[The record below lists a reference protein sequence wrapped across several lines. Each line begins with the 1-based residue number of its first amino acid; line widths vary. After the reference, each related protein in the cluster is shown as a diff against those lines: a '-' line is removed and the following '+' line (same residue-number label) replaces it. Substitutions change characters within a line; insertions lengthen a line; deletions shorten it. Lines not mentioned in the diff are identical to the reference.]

1 MHSRN
6 ATIVCLKPI
15 VSIEAPDGNESP
27 GRRFSRKNHGRA
39 HSTVEGYRLE
49 LTIVSRPRNY
59 AHHTP
64 PEKAMRTLNALVLF
78 SVLSS
83 ECRPFSMPTMMA
95 RMMISPAEQTANDTF
110 EILFLSMDS
119 NSA

>member
-1 MHSRN
+1 
-6 ATIVCLKPI
+6 
-15 VSIEAPDGNESP
+15 
-27 GRRFSRKNHGRA
+27 
-39 HSTVEGYRLE
+39 
-49 LTIVSRPRNY
+49 
-59 AHHTP
+59 
-64 PEKAMRTLNALVLF
+64 MRTLNALVLF

-95 RMMISPAEQTANDTF
+95 RMIISPAEQTANDTF